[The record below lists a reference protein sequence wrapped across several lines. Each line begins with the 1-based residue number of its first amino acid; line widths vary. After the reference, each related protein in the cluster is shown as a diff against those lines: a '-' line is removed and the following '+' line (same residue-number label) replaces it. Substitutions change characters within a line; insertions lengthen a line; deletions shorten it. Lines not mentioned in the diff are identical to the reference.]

1 MYTTSYDDHGKL
13 KNYSNLIFNNNIYT
27 FKGTLA
33 SDYNLTP
40 FKKGE
45 EIPKYLMKNIS
56 CNNGIKEINF
66 IPSIYCTDGKCIG
79 TVINDYKCKSNNK
92 IGPIGN
98 INNVDEFD
106 INCGNHPITYLTQND
121 INGKQKITY
130 ACGLNETESEENKD
144 FIDLISSVNNNNSW
158 SNNWNIIY
166 DGGDITSDIGSLFNQ
181 HYNKKIEI
189 KCPDNYV
196 LTGVKIRDDI
206 YNKVIERT
214 CKKSKNF
221 NEKNVQSKLFL
232 TSDNNTT
239 DIKGFNVQV
248 DNYLNPVYYWGSPI
262 YGKSTTSST
271 TYITSN
277 KSWNEIG
284 FSMSCREKGISG
296 IEEYGNKI
304 KYTCGTPIDPDSI
317 TEHSYV
323 FNNVNSN
330 SESYHP
336 GLLYNSVKCPDDK
349 ILVSLSTLLHKNGP
363 KVNYVCGEKKR

>member
-1 MYTTSYDDHGKL
+1 MYTTSTDDREKIY
-13 KNYSNLIFNNNIYT
+13 NYAISAFNNNIYT
-27 FKGTLA
+27 FKGNLGGN
-33 SDYNLTP
+33 YNLTP

-45 EIPKYLMKNIS
+45 EIPKYFIKNIS

-66 IPSIYCTDGKCIG
+66 IPSIYCTNNKCIG
-79 TVINDYKCKSNNK
+79 TVINDYKCKSNNQ

-121 INGKQKITY
+121 INGRQKITY
-130 ACGLNETESEENKD
+130 ACGLNETESNGNNVS
-144 FIDLISSVNNNNSW
+144 IDLAPEINNNNSW
-158 SNNWNIIY
+158 SNNWYIIY
-166 DGGDITSDIGSLFNQ
+166 DGGDVTSDIGSLFNQ

-206 YNKVIERT
+206 DYKIIERT
-214 CKKSKNF
+214 CKKPKNF

-248 DNYLNPVYYWGSPI
+248 DNYLNPIYYWGSPI

-271 TYITSN
+271 SYISE
-277 KSWNEIG
+277 KPWNQIG
-284 FSMSCREKGISG
+284 FSMSCRDKGISG
-296 IEEYGNKI
+296 IEEYGNGI

-330 SESYHP
+330 KESYHS